1 MRLLRAQLSA
11 TRRNMMS
18 SLRESEEEGRKGI
31 DRWRQCLKKNE
42 VESQETKM
50 RGRRGMTELF

>member
-1 MRLLRAQLSA
+1 
-11 TRRNMMS
+11 MS

-31 DRWRQCLKKNE
+31 DRLRQCLKKNE

-50 RGRRGMTELF
+50 RVRREMTELF

>member
-1 MRLLRAQLSA
+1 LLRAQLSA

-31 DRWRQCLKKNE
+31 DQLRQCLKKNE

-50 RGRRGMTELF
+50 RVRREMTELF

>member
-31 DRWRQCLKKNE
+31 DQLRQCLKKNE

-50 RGRRGMTELF
+50 RVRREMTELF